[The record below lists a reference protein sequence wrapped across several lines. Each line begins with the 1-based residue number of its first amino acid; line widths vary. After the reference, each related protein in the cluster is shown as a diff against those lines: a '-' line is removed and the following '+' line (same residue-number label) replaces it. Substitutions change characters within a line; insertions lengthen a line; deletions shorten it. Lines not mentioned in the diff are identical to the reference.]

1 MNDNNN
7 SDMIYP
13 EKLNLDELYEK
24 KKQSDIKKV
33 STYNKILKRI
43 HSKIKVT
50 SRQRNN
56 NQCCWY
62 VIPEIILGVPI
73 FDHVECINYIMEKLD
88 ENGFRIKYTH
98 PNLLFIAWNHWIPG
112 YVRNEL
118 KKKTGIQIDG
128 YGNKIIKGDN
138 NKKSDNN
145 TNPNDILFGKKT
157 EVNLNVETLDKKK
170 ETDYKEID
178 SYKPSGSIYDSK
190 FFKNLEN
197 KLK

>member
-1 MNDNNN
+1 MNNN
-7 SDMIYP
+7 DDDRDIIYP
-13 EKLNLDELYEK
+13 DKINLDELYER

-43 HSKIKVT
+43 HSKIKIT

-56 NQCCWY
+56 IQCCWY

-73 FDHVECINYIMEKLD
+73 FDHVDCINYIMENLD

-98 PNLLFIAWNHWIPG
+98 PNLLFISWNHWIPG

-118 KKKTGIQIDG
+118 KKKTGLNIDG
-128 YGNKIIKGDN
+128 YGNKIIKTERFEKTD
-138 NKKSDNN
+138 
-145 TNPNDILFGKKT
+145 NPNDILFGKHNNIK
-157 EVNLNVETLDKKK
+157 LDVESLDKK
-170 ETDYKEID
+170 EEDYKKID

-190 FFKNLEN
+190 LFKKLAN

>member
-1 MNDNNN
+1 MNNN
-7 SDMIYP
+7 DDDRDIIYP
-13 EKLNLDELYEK
+13 DKINLDELYER

-43 HSKIKVT
+43 HSKIKIT

-56 NQCCWY
+56 IQCCWY

-73 FDHVECINYIMEKLD
+73 FDHVDCINYIMENLD

-98 PNLLFIAWNHWIPG
+98 PNLLFISWNHWIPG

-118 KKKTGIQIDG
+118 KKKTGLNIDG
-128 YGNKIIKGDN
+128 YGNKIIKTEKVEKTD
-138 NKKSDNN
+138 
-145 TNPNDILFGKKT
+145 NPNDILFGKHNNIK
-157 EVNLNVETLDKKK
+157 LDVESLDKK
-170 ETDYKEID
+170 EEDYKKID
-178 SYKPSGSIYDSK
+178 SYKPNGSIYDSK
-190 FFKNLEN
+190 LFKKLAN

>member
-1 MNDNNN
+1 MNNN
-7 SDMIYP
+7 DDDRDIIYP
-13 EKLNLDELYEK
+13 DKINLDELYER

-43 HSKIKVT
+43 HSKIKIT

-56 NQCCWY
+56 IQCCWY

-73 FDHVECINYIMEKLD
+73 FDHVDCINYIMENLD

-98 PNLLFIAWNHWIPG
+98 PNLLFISWNHWIPG

-118 KKKTGIQIDG
+118 KKKTGLNIDG
-128 YGNKIIKGDN
+128 YGNKIIKTERVEKTD
-138 NKKSDNN
+138 
-145 TNPNDILFGKKT
+145 NPNDILFGKHNNIK
-157 EVNLNVETLDKKK
+157 LDVESLDKK
-170 ETDYKEID
+170 EEDYKKID

-190 FFKNLEN
+190 LFKKLAN

>member
-1 MNDNNN
+1 MNNN
-7 SDMIYP
+7 NDDRDIIYP
-13 EKLNLDELYEK
+13 DKINLDELYER

-43 HSKIKVT
+43 HSKIKIT

-56 NQCCWY
+56 IQCCWY

-73 FDHVECINYIMEKLD
+73 FDHVDCINYIMENLD

-98 PNLLFIAWNHWIPG
+98 PNLLFISWNHWIPG

-118 KKKTGIQIDG
+118 KKKTGLNIDG
-128 YGNKIIKGDN
+128 YGNKIIKTEKVEKTD
-138 NKKSDNN
+138 
-145 TNPNDILFGKKT
+145 NPNDILFGKHNNIK
-157 EVNLNVETLDKKK
+157 LDVESLDKK
-170 ETDYKEID
+170 EEDYKKID

-190 FFKNLEN
+190 LFKKLAN